1 MQPSIGPTVLRNL
14 PSVFFGCEV
23 LAAEG
28 IEAYVAFLKGIG
40 CPTRLA
46 EVGIGDGLFEQYAK
60 DAALVVRDKQGRL
73 LGRPPLSTDDI
84 VEILRSA
91 L

>member
-1 MQPSIGPTVLRNL
+1 MTENE
-14 PSVFFGCEV
+14 F
-23 LAAEG
+23 AAKG
-28 IEAYVAFLKGIG
+28 IDAYAAFLKELG

-46 EVGIGDGLFEQYAK
+46 EVGIGDELFEQYAK
-60 DAALVVRDKQGRL
+60 DAALVVRDQEGRL

-84 VEILRSA
+84 VEVLRSA